1 MFESGNWRT
10 GSDDEESEDEG
21 NDDDGVLNLEKL
33 RKETEAIQAKKEE
46 ERLAKQFGI
55 PFSNG
60 GGTEDLAAQ
69 AEETSENGE
78 SSGAAEANGA
88 TESTATT

>member
-10 GSDDEESEDEG
+10 ESDDESEDE
-21 NDDDGVLNLEKL
+21 DDGVLNLENL
-33 RKETEAIQAKKEE
+33 RKETEAIQARKEE

-55 PFSNG
+55 PMSNG
-60 GGTEDLAAQ
+60 QTDGVEDPC
-69 AEETSENGE
+69 EETAGNGE
-78 SSGAAEANGA
+78 SSSAAEANGT